1 MLLGLYLLLAFVFAH
16 CGGDV
21 GIFVVYSH
29 VILTLEL
36 FVGDLWFLSPYS
48 RSESAHP
55 RLMESDDVV
64 CLACLVVQAS
74 LFLCMSELDR
84 AGASLNAISLSL
96 IKGQTRFFG
105 VLL

>member
-1 MLLGLYLLLAFVFAH
+1 ML
-16 CGGDV
+16 D
-21 GIFVVYSH
+21 
-29 VILTLEL
+29 L
-36 FVGDLWFLSPYS
+36 FVDGMWFLSPYS

-74 LFLCMSELDR
+74 LSLCMSELDR

-96 IKGQTRFFG
+96 SPFSHSNSQFCLF
-105 VLL
+105 VP